1 MFRLCA
7 DNIPKILDLVNK
19 TQFRNLRMFRTLSDN
34 LAHKLVYSDVIFVEV
49 RRGCRLPGAGPPGSS
64 YAEYM
69 CDNNL
74 CNHASSV
81 LVSTKTLFTIIPK
94 ILDLVNKTQFRNLRM
109 FRTLSDNLAHK
120 LVYSDFL
127 DFVVIITECLFD
139 RNKLMLGIVGKVWI

>member
-1 MFRLCA
+1 MNHSSRQKFK
-7 DNIPKILDLVNK
+7 PY
-19 TQFRNLRMFRTLSDN
+19 F
-34 LAHKLVYSDVIFVEV
+34 YVIFVEV

-81 LVSTKTLFTIIPK
+81 LVSTKTL
-94 ILDLVNKTQFRNLRM
+94 TQFRNLRM

-139 RNKLMLGIVGKVWI
+139 RNKLMLGVNKYNLISSDI